1 MQGTMLY
8 NFINSFIMKFL
19 TRLFFCTFVFV
30 FSSCE
35 PEEMPDQ
42 PVINSD
48 VINTGDVYGDTGNEG
63 AVNDKKGT

>member
-1 MQGTMLY
+1 
-8 NFINSFIMKFL
+8 MKFL
-19 TRLFFCTFVFV
+19 TRLFFCTFVIV

-48 VINTGDVYGDTGNEG
+48 VINPGDFVGDTGNEG
-63 AVNDKKGT
+63 DVIDDKKD